1 MEIDAGTN
9 MKKTTEAQ
17 YHASLKEKEDAIR
30 EKTVSICIYKDQ
42 EWDQDTI
49 GQKEHKHKGPNNM
62 EEEMENTRPTE
73 DQKECTHK
81 VKIFRIGNKEMAM

>member
-30 EKTVSICIYKDQ
+30 EKTVSICIYKDK

-49 GQKEHKHKGPNNM
+49 GQKEHNHKGPNNM
-62 EEEMENTRPTE
+62 EELENIRPTE
-73 DQKECTHK
+73 DQKE
-81 VKIFRIGNKEMAM
+81 